1 MLGKLKEVVSLS
13 DEIRELKG
21 TLSTVQKELTE
32 IRDKLNDKSK
42 GDEDSRIKE
51 ISNIKQMSDD
61 ISKIR
66 NELKVI
72 STEYASE
79 LNAFR
84 ITKKNIQERL
94 HDEFHNEAKTITTQM
109 STYLS
114 SFKALESQM
123 NMMAIN
129 IADFNNTMNSMK
141 ALAKTVSEKDFE
153 LKNYAR
159 ILDNNDREKVELLKK
174 IDSLEKLM
182 SAMKRSNRP
191 PMRK

>member
-51 ISNIKQMSDD
+51 ISDIKQMSED
-61 ISKIR
+61 ISKIK

-129 IADFNNTMNSMK
+129 VADFNNTMNSMK